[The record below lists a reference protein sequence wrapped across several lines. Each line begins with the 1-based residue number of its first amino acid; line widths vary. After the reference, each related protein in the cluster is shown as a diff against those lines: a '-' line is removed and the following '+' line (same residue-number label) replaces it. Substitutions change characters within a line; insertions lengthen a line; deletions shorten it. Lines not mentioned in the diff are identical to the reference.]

1 VGTTTTRN
9 NIRGNNNEAR
19 ARARRFNPRS
29 SRPASSLAS
38 SSSSCEAAET
48 EDGGEI
54 RRRRPSRAENSR
66 GRRNAGA
73 MGVAKSEVR
82 VGETTLD
89 EYLAAAIG
97 ETSDAKRREMFEE
110 DARALRALSR
120 ACVRIHEVVRRAG
133 LSDVASMTE
142 GKNGVVNVHGEEQ
155 AALDDAAHEMCVEE
169 LEACGACRWIASEE
183 SEDVVPASSRGAVAV
198 VFDPLDGSSNI
209 ECGVGV
215 GTIFG
220 IVGVDEDS
228 TAESVYARPGSDM
241 RSAGYVL
248 YGSSTILVLSLVD
261 GDALGGVCAFTLD
274 ETRGDGEFVLTKLN
288 VRIPEK
294 GKVYSVN
301 QGNADKWSPGVAAYV
316 SEASAEQSLRYIG
329 SMVADVHRT
338 LLYGGTFHYPADS
351 KNINGKLRAVYECF
365 PMSAVIERAGGL
377 SISGESERVLDFVP
391 ETAHSRVPIH
401 LGSAK
406 DIERLSQVLAEHRI
420 ADRNA
425 YGPR

>member
-1 VGTTTTRN
+1 
-9 NIRGNNNEAR
+9 
-19 ARARRFNPRS
+19 
-29 SRPASSLAS
+29 
-38 SSSSCEAAET
+38 
-48 EDGGEI
+48 
-54 RRRRPSRAENSR
+54 
-66 GRRNAGA
+66 
-73 MGVAKSEVR
+73 MGVTKSEVR

-97 ETSDAKRREMFEE
+97 ETSDAQRRRLFEE

-183 SEDVVPASSRGAVAV
+183 SEDVVPASSRGTVAV

-220 IVGVDEDS
+220 IVGVDEGS

-274 ETRGDGEFVLTKLN
+274 ETRGDGEFVLTKLD

-316 SEASAEQSLRYIG
+316 AEASAEQSLRYIG

-377 SISGESERVLDFVP
+377 SISGENERVLDFVP